1 MSHNDGLRSK
11 GEGTM
16 MMRRLPAMPLEDP
29 SSRLD
34 DMDEATHPEAH
45 PTLKGNRKLAIAWVC
60 ATLVGGVALWYS
72 AAAQYSPTATLF
84 VLIALLLGYAGY
96 GASVKKKNAAQFAD
110 SLYYTGFLWA
120 LFALI
125 GAFVLWPAPKLTTE
139 AVLAAF
145 GYALV
150 TTCCGM
156 LLRLVTLY
164 FQDTVSDRLLD
175 VQDTIDQRVAS
186 LVHDITEANMEI
198 TSFRDLAAHDL
209 RGALHDLVRSL
220 SEVRE
225 KLADQQ
231 YAMGKTMMAGLESSV
246 KEMLSRLSTM
256 QMPQEILTA
265 EVSKLV
271 ATMGKRGESFEAAAQ
286 RLEEGLARTAETVTS
301 FGESL
306 YGAEGVGQVEAAVQE
321 LSGTLKARTEQFL
334 AMTTSFER
342 SRAELDGQL
351 DGLQSLRSSFAA
363 VSARLSAFET
373 ELKDISATS
382 MSADVKNGLLNV
394 QKAIQSSLEAS
405 RTIETTMRDVMSFL
419 RVRVTEEQSG
429 DKN

>member
-1 MSHNDGLRSK
+1 
-11 GEGTM
+11 
-16 MMRRLPAMPLEDP
+16 MPLEDQP
-29 SSRLD
+29 SQL
-34 DMDEATHPEAH
+34 DEAEEPGHPDAH
-45 PTLKGNRKLAIAWVC
+45 PTLQGNRKLAVAWVC
-60 ATLVGGVALWYS
+60 ATLVGATALWYS
-72 AAAQYSPTATLF
+72 AAAQYSPTVTLF
-84 VLIALLLGYAGY
+84 VLTGLLVGYAGY
-96 GASVKKKNAAQFAD
+96 GYSVAKKNATQFAD
-110 SLYYTGFLWA
+110 SLYYMGFLWA

-125 GAFVLWPAPKLTTE
+125 GAFILWPAPKLTTE

-156 LLRLVTLY
+156 LLRLATLY
-164 FQDTVSDRLLD
+164 FQDTPSDRLLD
-175 VQDTIDQRVAS
+175 VQDTIDQRVS
-186 LVHDITEANMEI
+186 KLLHEITEAKMEI
-198 TSFRDLAAHDL
+198 SSFRALAANDL

-220 SEVRE
+220 SEARE
-225 KLADQQ
+225 KLAEQQ
-231 YAMGKTMMAGLESSV
+231 HTMSKTMIAGLESSV
-246 KEMLSRLSTM
+246 KDILSRLSTM

-271 ATMGKRGESFEAAAQ
+271 AALGKRGESFEAAAQ
-286 RLEEGLARTAETVTS
+286 KLEEGLARTAETVTS

-321 LSGTLKARTEQFL
+321 LSGTLKERTEQFL
-334 AMTTSFER
+334 AMTTAFER

-351 DGLQSLRSSFAA
+351 DGLQSLRSSFSS

-373 ELKDISATS
+373 ELKDISAIS

-405 RTIETTMRDVMSFL
+405 RTIEATMRDVMSFL
-419 RVRVTEEQSG
+419 RVRVTEEHSG

>member
-1 MSHNDGLRSK
+1 
-11 GEGTM
+11 M

-29 SSRLD
+29 APRLD
-34 DMDEATHPEAH
+34 EVDEHMHSEIH
-45 PTLKGNRKLAIAWVC
+45 PTLQGNRKIAVAWIC
-60 ATLVGGVALWYS
+60 ATLVGSVALGYS
-72 AAAQYSPTATLF
+72 AASQYSPTATLF
-84 VLIALLLGYAGY
+84 VLLGLLIGYTGYGYA
-96 GASVKKKNAAQFAD
+96 VRKKNAVQFAD
-110 SLYYTGFLWA
+110 SLYYMGFLWA

-125 GAFVLWPAPKLTTE
+125 TTFVLWPAPKLTTE
-139 AVLAAF
+139 TVLAAF

-150 TTCCGM
+150 LTCCGM
-156 LLRLVTLY
+156 LLRLVTVY
-164 FQDTVSDRLLD
+164 FQDTLSDRLLD
-175 VQDTIDQRVAS
+175 AQDTIDRRVS
-186 LVHDITEANMEI
+186 TLLHEITEANMEI
-198 TSFRDLAAHDL
+198 SSFRDLAATDL

-225 KLADQQ
+225 KLAEQQ
-231 YAMGKTMMAGLESSV
+231 YSMGKTMMAGLESSV

-271 ATMGKRGESFEAAAQ
+271 SVMGKRGESFEVAAQ
-286 RLEEGLARTAETVTS
+286 KLEDGLARTAETVTS
-301 FGESL
+301 YGESL
-306 YGAEGVGQVEAAVQE
+306 YGADGVGQVEAAVKE
-321 LSGTLKARTEQFL
+321 LSDTLKKRTEQFL
-334 AMTTSFER
+334 AMTTAFER

-351 DGLQSLRSSFAA
+351 DGLQSLRASFAA
-363 VSARLSAFET
+363 VSARLAAFET
-373 ELKDISATS
+373 ELKEISATS

-419 RVRVTEEQSG
+419 RVRVAEEPSG